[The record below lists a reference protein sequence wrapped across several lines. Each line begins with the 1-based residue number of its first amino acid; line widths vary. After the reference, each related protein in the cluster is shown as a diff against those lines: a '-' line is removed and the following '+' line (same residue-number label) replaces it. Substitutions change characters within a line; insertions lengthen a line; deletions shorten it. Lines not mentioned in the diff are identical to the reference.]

1 MRDVPGRST
10 AHLAE
15 ERISQEEIG
24 RRLVYFSAERTL
36 MAWVRASLGSIAVG
50 FVIDRF
56 GLVFR
61 QFLPTAGARFFPKSF
76 SFLIGEAFVLFGVL
90 LALVAAARY
99 YRFSR
104 DYLRTGSTEPR
115 HGISIGVLFTVILAL
130 LGCVIIVFLV
140 IATD

>member
-1 MRDVPGRST
+1 M
-10 AHLAE
+10 AE

-24 RRLVYFSAERTL
+24 KRLVYFSAERTL

-61 QFLPTAGARFFPKSF
+61 QFLPTAAGARFFPKSF

-104 DYLRTGSTEPR
+104 AYLGAGSTKPR
-115 HGISIGVLFTVILAL
+115 RGILIGVLFTVILAL
-130 LGCVIIVFLV
+130 LGCVIIIFLV